1 MNLENM
7 KVNASNQTQKATYC
21 MIPFAGKE
29 INTFMWTEISGCLG
43 LGEGGLGMTANG
55 DENFGGDE
63 NVLESD
69 SGGG

>member
-7 KVNASNQTQKATYC
+7 KVNASNQTQKATYF

-29 INTFMWTEISGCLG
+29 INTFMWTEINGCLG

-69 SGGG
+69 SGDG